1 MTAQEKQAVIEQLK
15 AAKHPAIYF
24 ETVTEETKYGNSDY
38 DRIIWDTMDTDLIAY
53 VLIDIDAV
61 EEAAY
66 NLGAWVNWKEDT
78 DFLRDQFLRNTDYL
92 NVIEP

>member
-1 MTAQEKQAVIEQLK
+1 MTAQEKQAVIEQLR
-15 AAKHPAIYF
+15 AAKRPAIYF
-24 ETVTEETKYGNSDY
+24 ETVTEETKYGNSYY

-66 NLGAWVNWKEDT
+66 YLGAGLNWREDT
-78 DFLRDQFLRNTDYL
+78 DFLRDKFLRNTDYL